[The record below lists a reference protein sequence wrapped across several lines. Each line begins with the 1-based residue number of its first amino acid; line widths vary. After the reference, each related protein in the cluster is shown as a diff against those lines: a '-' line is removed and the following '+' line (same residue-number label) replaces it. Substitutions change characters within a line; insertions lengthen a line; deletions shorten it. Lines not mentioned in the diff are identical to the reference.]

1 MHLCRDSYLTPT
13 PGEREGGAM
22 PLRSAEA
29 TASATARSQTLAG
42 SLAAVISAGKS
53 TEEVSAP
60 SERIRDEIC

>member
-1 MHLCRDSYLTPT
+1 
-13 PGEREGGAM
+13 M

-60 SERIRDEIC
+60 SERIKDEIC